1 MGFGK
6 ILRFLKRKKEKPSPF
21 DIVKKQLL
29 TELGEDT
36 QPYIFNYDL
45 SYTNEKVVGV
55 CALFEGKLYFKE
67 ENRETKT
74 LSLDEFQE
82 IYFVNNWGCVS
93 VEGKTESG
101 EIEIC
106 RCTMK
111 LSDQLRYAV
120 KELDSAVKKSEKT
133 VETNDGKPKSDNP
146 RGKKPPQKGGY
157 KLFARLIPY
166 AKPQLKPL
174 LLAALCLLVI
184 SASNLILPF
193 FNKAIVDD
201 YLTVYPFPED
211 KSGFFWLVGGMA
223 LFGFIIAIS
232 NAFKRYLVSLAS
244 KNLLIKVREDIYGK
258 IQRLSLSA
266 LNKQSAGELIQ
277 RVTRDADE
285 LREFITWVIPDI
297 IQHAITLSAVAVV
310 MFIINWKLTLLV
322 VVPVP
327 FLVILFR
334 VIHRFTHKGYRRQWN
349 VESDAG
355 TLMHDVFSGMRVV
368 KTYGTEKREEERFAE
383 SAKRIADIS
392 RRNELVWNMTI
403 PFASFLLSFG
413 EFAVLYFL
421 GCELVGDPS
430 FITSGN
436 PNFTLG
442 DLSQFLSFVAIIYQP
457 IRWMAF
463 VPRRISRAATSLSKI
478 SELLDEED
486 EVLRDGEIIETING
500 DIEFKNLSFGY
511 NDAEYVLKNINLKI
525 NKGEM
530 VGFVGRSGVGKTTAA
545 NLILRLYDAGEGAL
559 TIDGKDLKDIEPHS
573 YRSQIG
579 VVLQETFLF
588 NGTIYSNIAY
598 AKPGATRDEVIRA
611 AKLANAHEFIM
622 KQPDGYNTYVGDRG
636 NTLSGGEKQRIAIA
650 RAILRNPRILILD
663 EATSSLDTETEKQI
677 QEAIAKLSGG
687 RTTVAI
693 AHRLSTLRNA
703 TKIVVFE
710 KGQIEEIGSHDELM
724 RKKGRYYR
732 LVMAQRQVNKM

>member
-1 MGFGK
+1 MGF
-6 ILRFLKRKKEKPSPF
+6 LNFFKRKKEKPSPF
-21 DIVKKQLL
+21 EPIKTALIK
-29 TELGEDT
+29 ELGEET

-45 SYTNEKVVGV
+45 SFKNEKVLGV

-67 ENRETKT
+67 DGKDETRIVDLKD
-74 LSLDEFQE
+74 LGE
-82 IYFVNNWGCVS
+82 IRFVSNWGCAS
-93 VEGKTESG
+93 VESTTEEG
-101 EIEIC
+101 EMELC
-106 RCTMK
+106 RAEMK
-111 LSDQLRYAV
+111 LSNQLRAAV
-120 KELDSAVKKSEKT
+120 KEMESARKGETEKEAQKKEKP
-133 VETNDGKPKSDNP
+133 ERKNPKNMA
-146 RGKKPPQKGGY
+146 KGR
-157 KLFARLIPY
+157 LFARLIPY
-166 AKPQLKPL
+166 AKPQMKLL
-174 LLAALCLLVI
+174 LLAALCLIMI
-184 SASNLILPF
+184 SAISIVLPF
-193 FNKAIVDD
+193 FNKSIVDD
-201 YLTVYPFPED
+201 YLTADPFPED
-211 KSGFFWLVGGMA
+211 KSGFFLLVAGMA
-223 LFGFIIAIS
+223 ALGLIS
-232 NAFKRYLVSLAS
+232 ALITMVRRLLVTFAS
-244 KNLLIKVREDIYGK
+244 KNILIKLREEVYAK
-258 IQRLSLSA
+258 IQSLSLSA

-277 RVTRDADE
+277 RVSNDTNE
-285 LREFITWVIPDI
+285 LREFITWIVPDL
-297 IQHAITLSAVAVV
+297 IQHALTLTTVAII
-310 MFIINWKLTLLV
+310 MLTINWRLTLLV
-322 VVPVP
+322 VIPVP
-327 FLVILFR
+327 LLVLMFR
-334 VIHRFTHKGYRRQWN
+334 SIHKMTHKRYRRQWN

-368 KTYGTEKREEERFAE
+368 KTYGTEKREEERFAR

-392 RRNELVWNMTI
+392 RKNELVWNMTI

-430 FITSGN
+430 FITSGDSS
-436 PNFTLG
+436 FTLG
-442 DLSQFLSFVAIIYQP
+442 DLTQFLSYVSLIYQP

-463 VPRRISRAATSLSKI
+463 VPRRIARAATSLAKI
-478 SELLDEED
+478 AELLDEESVVERKG
-486 EVLRDGEIIETING
+486 EVLTDING
-500 DIEFKNLSFGY
+500 DVEFKNLSFGY
-511 NDAEYVLKNINLKI
+511 NDAEYVLKNIDLKI
-525 NKGEM
+525 SKGEM

-545 NLILRLYDAGEGAL
+545 NLILNLYDATEGSI
-559 TIDGKDLKDIEPHS
+559 TIDGKDLKEVNPYS

-622 KQPDGYNTYVGDRG
+622 KQPDGYNTYVGDKG

-710 KGQIEEIGSHDELM
+710 KGQIEEMGSHDELM